1 VADRDLNISAVFS
14 DCGRFRHIL
23 RAYWDSS
30 RPTLG
35 WCCLNPSQAGRL
47 GPDGFAI
54 GDPSARKMVGFSD
67 RLGFG
72 SLVLANLYDFAATD
86 PDDLKGAGYPR
97 SPNADFWIRKMAQ
110 EAAGQVVC
118 AWGTNARKLS
128 RPAEVLA
135 LLRAAGACPQA
146 LRVTPDGIPW
156 HPLMLP
162 YSCTLQPFG
171 GIPA

>member
-1 VADRDLNISAVFS
+1 MADRELNITAVFS

-23 RAYWDSS
+23 RACWDSS

-35 WCCLNPSQAGRL
+35 WCGLNPSDAGRL

-54 GDPSARKMVGFSD
+54 GDPSARKMAGFSD

-72 SLVLANLYDFAATD
+72 SLVLANLYPFIATL
-86 PDDLKGAGYPR
+86 PSDLKAAGYPR
-97 SPNADFWIRKMAQ
+97 SADADDWIRTMAR
-110 EAAGQVVC
+110 EACGQVVC

-128 RPAEVLA
+128 RPAEVLD
-135 LLRAAGACPQA
+135 LLRAAGARTHA
-146 LRVTPDGIPW
+146 LRVTDDGIPW